1 MKKDLIIKLA
11 VTASVVAMFVVNS
24 LANILPINGIT
35 TGALSDAIPI
45 YFVPAG
51 YVFSIWGLI
60 YAGLVVYMISMFTNF
75 TKEDRAIY
83 PWVIASS
90 LANAAWIFLW
100 HYRLVYVSVIAMVI
114 ILASLIAIYTIL
126 HKAKKVSVLKT
137 LPFNIYLGWISVASI
152 ANVSAALYVANWNGF
167 GISPE
172 IWSAIMI
179 IVATGLAVYSMY
191 KKTYSYSLVI
201 LWAIIGILVK
211 FSGLSNPV
219 EIATTVGILAIISVF
234 GVKLYFNKSLK

>member
-100 HYRLVYVSVIAMVI
+100 HYRLV
-114 ILASLIAIYTIL
+114 SLGRG
-126 HKAKKVSVLKT
+126 KKYLSLR
-137 LPFNIYLGWISVASI
+137 PFLSI
-152 ANVSAALYVANWNGF
+152 F
-167 GISPE
+167 I
-172 IWSAIMI
+172 
-179 IVATGLAVYSMY
+179 
-191 KKTYSYSLVI
+191 
-201 LWAIIGILVK
+201 
-211 FSGLSNPV
+211 
-219 EIATTVGILAIISVF
+219 
-234 GVKLYFNKSLK
+234 